1 MHDFYVIPTEWNEN
15 KGEKRVYMNLR
26 KKHIC
31 IAISLVLNPFPAS
44 LAAQNT
50 NVVEV
55 DESSQGYD
63 VHGDNWKSIE
73 IGTTQEV
80 KASPDKNINF
90 DHNSPVAEGRNSIAI
105 GTSAEAGK
113 EMTDKMAGEAIAI
126 GAKAKATKEQ
136 SIAIGGDTKA
146 TGWGAIVIGGD
157 DLTPLHGDRFGDK
170 EIPNNYSSSEASGDG
185 SIVVGSRST
194 AAGDLSV
201 SLGSISSANGTAANA
216 LGATAEANGDMAT
229 AIGFNALANASN
241 ALAVGSQSSA
251 GGEESLAIGSQSTT
265 GKKST
270 VALGQGATASA
281 AEGNVAIGA
290 DSVDKAATP
299 VSGATIKLKN
309 GGTIEYRG
317 FAGDKAASVVSVGDA
332 GKERQIVN
340 VGAGAVS
347 EKSTDAINGSQLY
360 AIAKTLKDD
369 LDAINPTWKLKD
381 STGKEKEVGSKNGG
395 TTGNEVTVTGKGDID
410 VTVDGN
416 GLSIDGTKLAENIK
430 KDAIKI
436 KTGDGK
442 TLTKKLGEEVEFN
455 DAGPIKT
462 KINNNKLEIT
472 AETASF
478 TPDGNGGNG
487 KITVSNGDDDKLV
500 TAKNIAD
507 AINQSGWKIKAGS
520 ENGGKVEGDNKEELI
535 NPGDTVTLKAGKNL
549 SVKQSGGE
557 FTFSV
562 IDTPS
567 FSSVQLNGNGKNGN
581 VTLSSEG
588 NKLTLSGG
596 NGAGQNGVVISG
608 VASGLEGKELSTLTN
623 TDKEM
628 KNAASVADLKTAIDG
643 VSTSMQGAGFALKDS
658 KGQEVKQSLGQSI
671 KVSGDSNITTTAI
684 TNGDKGLKISLN
696 NNLSVGSNNTPGS
709 IKVNGADGKE
719 AVSLN
724 GQDGTIKLTS
734 APAANGKSA
743 SATIAVN
750 AGKGGLTD
758 AAGTTKTRLTYAPDG
773 TLPAEELATM
783 NDGLSFEGDD
793 GKVIHKKLNEKLT
806 IKGGAGDNEDVTD
819 SNIRV
824 DANEK
829 GDGLLV
835 RMTRNLRDLASAV
848 FGTGGQ
854 ITTVNDKGI
863 TITTPA
869 AGGGQGNTV
878 SLTGSGLNNGGN
890 QITSVASG
898 LNGTALA
905 DAGGDVLNN
914 AANIGDLKNALRDNS
929 AALVNTGFGLQADDG
944 SKVNTSLGKHITVG
958 GDGQNISTTVQNG
971 SLTVR
976 LADNIRLADDGSVSV
991 GGTRM
996 DKNGLTIKDGPSVTV
1011 NGIDAAGRVISGV
1024 KDGVND
1030 QDAVNVSQLN
1040 REISQATAATTW
1052 ALKTESGDE
1061 AVAVSSQ
1068 TVEVRHGQNTR
1079 VSAISKDDKGNY
1091 SYEIDVTGI
1100 PVEYTDSQGNPL
1112 VNIGGRFYTQTEDA
1126 ATGKLTM
1133 TPAEPARVRI
1143 SSEQPLVLTNVA
1155 AGNVSPVSTDA
1166 VNGSQLA
1173 SAARIAGGDNV
1184 VWKDGKAAL
1193 APDTFSELTTAGGGK
1208 TTVNGGVHKTPDNVA
1223 DAVNMLNRE
1232 GTKYFKAAS
1241 SGQAAKAEGRD
1252 SIAVGQG
1259 AVSRG
1264 QNSIA
1269 MGNGAEVTRQAAAGS
1284 VAVGSHAR
1292 AGRANTGTYA
1302 LNSQAVAGRT
1312 GSDTAVVSF
1321 GQPGQERQLQSVAPG
1336 VLSANSTDAVNGSQL
1351 HATNRQV
1358 AGNTQAINTLGNKFS
1373 QLSYRVEE
1381 LNRDIRGVGA
1391 SAAAMSGIP
1400 QAYLPGKSLMGLGV
1414 GGYGGESAIA
1424 IGVSRISDNGKM
1436 IMKLNA
1442 GQNTRGNFS
1451 VGAGVGWQW

>member
-1 MHDFYVIPTEWNEN
+1 T
-15 KGEKRVYMNLR
+15 
-26 KKHIC
+26 
-31 IAISLVLNPFPAS
+31 
-44 LAAQNT
+44 
-50 NVVEV
+50 
-55 DESSQGYD
+55 
-63 VHGDNWKSIE
+63 
-73 IGTTQEV
+73 
-80 KASPDKNINF
+80 
-90 DHNSPVAEGRNSIAI
+90 
-105 GTSAEAGK
+105 
-113 EMTDKMAGEAIAI
+113 
-126 GAKAKATKEQ
+126 
-136 SIAIGGDTKA
+136 
-146 TGWGAIVIGGD
+146 
-157 DLTPLHGDRFGDK
+157 
-170 EIPNNYSSSEASGDG
+170 
-185 SIVVGSRST
+185 
-194 AAGDLSV
+194 
-201 SLGSISSANGTAANA
+201 
-216 LGATAEANGDMAT
+216 
-229 AIGFNALANASN
+229 
-241 ALAVGSQSSA
+241 
-251 GGEESLAIGSQSTT
+251 
-265 GKKST
+265 
-270 VALGQGATASA
+270 
-281 AEGNVAIGA
+281 
-290 DSVDKAATP
+290 
-299 VSGATIKLKN
+299 
-309 GGTIEYRG
+309 
-317 FAGDKAASVVSVGDA
+317 
-332 GKERQIVN
+332 
-340 VGAGAVS
+340 
-347 EKSTDAINGSQLY
+347 
-360 AIAKTLKDD
+360 
-369 LDAINPTWKLKD
+369 
-381 STGKEKEVGSKNGG
+381 
-395 TTGNEVTVTGKGDID
+395 
-410 VTVDGN
+410 
-416 GLSIDGTKLAENIK
+416 ENIK
-430 KDAIKI
+430 TDAIKI
-436 KTGDGK
+436 KDNNGGLLKKDLSDEIEITGK
-442 TLTKKLGEEVEFN
+442 
-455 DAGPIKT
+455 GPIKT
-462 KINNNKLEIT
+462 QVAGDKLEIS
-472 AETASF
+472 AETASL
-478 TPDGNGGNG
+478 PVNGGNG
-487 KITVSNGDDDKLV
+487 KITVNKGDDDKLV
-500 TAKNIAD
+500 TAKNIAE
-507 AINQSGWKIKAGS
+507 AINQSGWKIKADKDT
-520 ENGGKVEGDNKEELI
+520 GGVIEGNAQGTETLI
-535 NPGDTVTLKAGKNL
+535 KPGDMVTLKAGKNL
-549 SVKQSGGE
+549 SVKQSNGD

-608 VASGLEGKELSTLTN
+608 VASGLNNKDLAGLKA
-623 TDKEM
+623 DDAEM

-658 KGQEVKQSLGQSI
+658 KGQEVKQSLGQAI

-684 TNGDKGLKISLN
+684 TANGDKGLKISLN
-696 NNLSVGSNNTPGS
+696 NDLTVGDKAPGS

-734 APAANGKSA
+734 SPAAGGKSA

-758 AAGTTKTRLTYAPDG
+758 AAGTTKTRLTYTPDG
-773 TLPAEELATM
+773 KSPAEELATM

-793 GKVIHKKLNEKLT
+793 GKIIHKKLNEKLT

-848 FGTGGQ
+848 FGTENGP
-854 ITTVNDKGI
+854 TTRIDNAGI

-869 AGGGQGNTV
+869 AGGGQGKTV

-905 DAGGDVLNN
+905 DASGDVLNN
-914 AANIGDLKNALRDNS
+914 AANIGDLKNALRDSS

-976 LADNIRLADDGSVSV
+976 LADNIRLGDDGSVSV

-1193 APDTFSELTTAGGGK
+1193 APDTFSELTTAGGG
-1208 TTVNGGVHKTPDNVA
+1208 
-1223 DAVNMLNRE
+1223 
-1232 GTKYFKAAS
+1232 
-1241 SGQAAKAEGRD
+1241 
-1252 SIAVGQG
+1252 
-1259 AVSRG
+1259 
-1264 QNSIA
+1264 
-1269 MGNGAEVTRQAAAGS
+1269 
-1284 VAVGSHAR
+1284 
-1292 AGRANTGTYA
+1292 
-1302 LNSQAVAGRT
+1302 
-1312 GSDTAVVSF
+1312 
-1321 GQPGQERQLQSVAPG
+1321 
-1336 VLSANSTDAVNGSQL
+1336 
-1351 HATNRQV
+1351 
-1358 AGNTQAINTLGNKFS
+1358 
-1373 QLSYRVEE
+1373 
-1381 LNRDIRGVGA
+1381 
-1391 SAAAMSGIP
+1391 
-1400 QAYLPGKSLMGLGV
+1400 
-1414 GGYGGESAIA
+1414 
-1424 IGVSRISDNGKM
+1424 
-1436 IMKLNA
+1436 
-1442 GQNTRGNFS
+1442 
-1451 VGAGVGWQW
+1451 

>member
-1 MHDFYVIPTEWNEN
+1 
-15 KGEKRVYMNLR
+15 MNLR

-55 DESSQGYD
+55 DETDKGYQ
-63 VHGDNWKSIE
+63 VYGDNWKSIE
-73 IGTTQEV
+73 IGTTKEV
-80 KASPDKNINF
+80 KKKNSTDLNF
-90 DHNSPVAEGRNSIAI
+90 DHNSPVAKGHNSIAI
-105 GTSAEAGK
+105 GTSAEAG
-113 EMTDKMAGEAIAI
+113 GEIKDEKGFKTGESIAI

-229 AIGFNALANASN
+229 AVGFNALANARN
-241 ALAVGSQSSA
+241 ALAVGSQASA
-251 GGEESLAIGSQSTT
+251 DGEDSLAIGSQSTT

-309 GGTIEYRG
+309 GGTIEYKG

-340 VGAGAVS
+340 VGAGAIS
-347 EKSTDAINGSQLY
+347 DTSTDAINGSQLY

-369 LDAINPTWKLKD
+369 LDAINPTWTLKD
-381 STGKEKEVGSKNGG
+381 DKGGSATINGGKDNKNGNTLTVKG
-395 TTGNEVTVTGKGDID
+395 DGDIAVTVNDKGM
-410 VTVDGN
+410 T
-416 GLSIDGTKLAENIK
+416 IDGTTLKNEIK
-430 KDAIKI
+430 NDAIKI
-436 KTGDGK
+436 KGGDGK
-442 TLTKKLGEEVEFN
+442 TLTKSLGDNVEITGK
-455 DAGPIKT
+455 GPIKT
-462 KINNNKLEIT
+462 QVAGDKLEIS
-472 AETASF
+472 AETASL
-478 TPDGNGGNG
+478 PVNGGNG
-487 KITVSNGDDDKLV
+487 KITVNNGDGDKLV

-507 AINQSGWKIKAGS
+507 AINQSGWKIKADKDTGGVI
-520 ENGGKVEGDNKEELI
+520 EGNGQGTETLI
-535 NPGDTVTLKAGKNL
+535 KPGDMVTLKAGKNL
-549 SVKQSGGE
+549 SVKQSGGD

-567 FSSVQLNGNGKNGN
+567 FSSVQLNGKGNNGS

-643 VSTSMQGAGFALKDS
+643 VSSSMQGAGFALKDS
-658 KGQEVKQSLGQSI
+658 DDKEVKQSLGQAI

-696 NNLSVGSNNTPGS
+696 NDLSVGSNNTPGS

-734 APAANGKSA
+734 SPAAGGKSA

-758 AAGTTKTRLTYAPDG
+758 AAGTTKTRLTYTPDG
-773 TLPAEELATM
+773 KSPAEELATM

-806 IKGGAGDNEDVTD
+806 IKGGAEKNAEVTD
-819 SNIRV
+819 GNIRV
-824 DANEK
+824 DNDN
-829 GDGLLV
+829 GGLLV

-914 AANIGDLKNALRDNS
+914 AANIGDLKNALRDSS

-976 LADNIRLADDGSVSV
+976 LADNIRLGDDGSVSV

-1302 LNSQAVAGRT
+1302 LNGQAVAGRT

>member
-1 MHDFYVIPTEWNEN
+1 SKVCLA
-15 KGEKRVYMNLR
+15 VLL
-26 KKHIC
+26 
-31 IAISLVLNPFPAS
+31 SLSPALIQFS
-44 LAAQNT
+44 SAEQN
-50 NVVEV
+50 VDKIEV
-55 DESSQGYD
+55 DETGTGTDTFGQ
-63 VHGDNWKSIE
+63 NWKSIE
-73 IGTTQEV
+73 IGTTKEV
-80 KASPDKNINF
+80 MAADTNGRIFF
-90 DHNSPVAEGRNSIAI
+90 DHKSPVANGYNSIAI
-105 GTSAEAGK
+105 GTSAEAG
-113 EMTDKMAGEAIAI
+113 TAIVGDKGLKTGESIAI

-136 SIAIGGDTKA
+136 AIALGGDTLA
-146 TGWGAIVIGGD
+146 TGWGAIAIGGD
-157 DLTPLHGDRFGDK
+157 DLTPLQGQKYGEV
-170 EIPNNYSSSEASGDG
+170 EIPNKYEPSKASGDG
-185 SIVVGSRST
+185 SIV
-194 AAGDLSV
+194 
-201 SLGSISSANGTAANA
+201 LGAMSSAEGGLSLTLGALSHSSGNAANA
-216 LGATAEANGDMAT
+216 
-229 AIGFNALANASN
+229 I
-241 ALAVGSQSSA
+241 
-251 GGEESLAIGSQSTT
+251 
-265 GKKST
+265 
-270 VALGQGATASA
+270 GATASA
-281 AEGNVAIGA
+281 SGNYSNAIGLNAQTQAESSIALGSYSSVSDITASNAIAIGTSSTTDKKSGVAIGQGARVTVKENNVAIGSG
-290 DSVDKAATP
+290 SVDKEAKP
-299 VSGATIKLKN
+299 ISSATIHTTGGDEVTYSDFA
-309 GGTIEYRG
+309 GGTPT
-317 FAGDKAASVVSVGDA
+317 SVLSVGA
-332 GKERQIVN
+332 ENNERQIVN
-340 VGAGAVS
+340 VAAGDIS
-347 EKSTDAINGSQLY
+347 KTSTDAINGSQLY

-369 LDAINPTWKLKD
+369 LDAINPTWKLTD
-381 STGKEKEVGSKNGG
+381 SNGGSKEVGSKNGG
-395 TTGNEVTVTGKGDID
+395 TTGNEVTVTGKGDIA
-410 VTVDGN
+410 VTVNDN
-416 GLSIDGTKLAENIK
+416 GMTIDGTTLKNEIK
-430 KDAIKI
+430 NDAIKI
-436 KTGDGK
+436 KDGDGK
-442 TLTKKLGEEVEFN
+442 RLTKSLGDDVEI
-455 DAGPIKT
+455 AGKGPIKT
-462 KINNNKLEIT
+462 QVVGDKLEIT

-478 TPDGNGGNG
+478 TPDVNGGNG
-487 KITVSNGDDDKLV
+487 KITVNNGDGDKLV
-500 TAKNIAD
+500 AAKNIAD
-507 AINQSGWKIKAGS
+507 AINQSGWKIKADS
-520 ENGGKVEGDNKEELI
+520 ENGGKVEGGSKEELI
-535 NPGDTVTLKAGKNL
+535 NPGDMVTLKAGKNL
-549 SVKQSGGE
+549 SVKQSDGE

-562 IDTPS
+562 VDTPS
-567 FSSVQLNGNGKNGN
+567 FSNVQLNGKGNNGS

-643 VSTSMQGAGFALKDS
+643 VSTSMQGAGFALKDA
-658 KGQEVKQSLGQSI
+658 KGQEVKQSLGQAI

-724 GQDGTIKLTS
+724 GQDGTIKLMS

-758 AAGTTKTRLTYAPDG
+758 AAGTTKTRLTYTPDG
-773 TLPAEELATM
+773 KSPAEELATM
-783 NDGLSFEGDD
+783 YDGLSFEGDD

-806 IKGGAGDNEDVTD
+806 IKGGAEKNAEVTD
-819 SNIRV
+819 GNIRV
-824 DANEK
+824 DNDN
-829 GDGLLV
+829 GGLLV

-848 FGTGGQ
+848 FGTENGP
-854 ITTVNDKGI
+854 TTRIDNAGI

-869 AGGGQGNTV
+869 AGGGQGKTV
-878 SLTGSGLNNGGN
+878 SLTESGLNNGGN
-890 QITSVASG
+890 QITNVASG

-914 AANIGDLKNALRDNS
+914 AANIGDLKNALRDSS

-1011 NGIDAAGRVISGV
+1011 DGIDAAGRVISGV

-1284 VAVGSHAR
+1284 VAIGSHAR

-1302 LNSQAVAGRT
+1302 LNGQAVAGRT

-1424 IGVSRISDNGKM
+1424 IGVSRISDNGKV

>member
-1 MHDFYVIPTEWNEN
+1 
-15 KGEKRVYMNLR
+15 
-26 KKHIC
+26 
-31 IAISLVLNPFPAS
+31 
-44 LAAQNT
+44 
-50 NVVEV
+50 
-55 DESSQGYD
+55 
-63 VHGDNWKSIE
+63 
-73 IGTTQEV
+73 
-80 KASPDKNINF
+80 
-90 DHNSPVAEGRNSIAI
+90 
-105 GTSAEAGK
+105 
-113 EMTDKMAGEAIAI
+113 
-126 GAKAKATKEQ
+126 
-136 SIAIGGDTKA
+136 
-146 TGWGAIVIGGD
+146 
-157 DLTPLHGDRFGDK
+157 
-170 EIPNNYSSSEASGDG
+170 
-185 SIVVGSRST
+185 
-194 AAGDLSV
+194 
-201 SLGSISSANGTAANA
+201 
-216 LGATAEANGDMAT
+216 
-229 AIGFNALANASN
+229 
-241 ALAVGSQSSA
+241 
-251 GGEESLAIGSQSTT
+251 
-265 GKKST
+265 
-270 VALGQGATASA
+270 
-281 AEGNVAIGA
+281 
-290 DSVDKAATP
+290 
-299 VSGATIKLKN
+299 
-309 GGTIEYRG
+309 
-317 FAGDKAASVVSVGDA
+317 
-332 GKERQIVN
+332 
-340 VGAGAVS
+340 
-347 EKSTDAINGSQLY
+347 
-360 AIAKTLKDD
+360 
-369 LDAINPTWKLKD
+369 
-381 STGKEKEVGSKNGG
+381 
-395 TTGNEVTVTGKGDID
+395 
-410 VTVDGN
+410 
-416 GLSIDGTKLAENIK
+416 
-430 KDAIKI
+430 
-436 KTGDGK
+436 
-442 TLTKKLGEEVEFN
+442 
-455 DAGPIKT
+455 
-462 KINNNKLEIT
+462 
-472 AETASF
+472 
-478 TPDGNGGNG
+478 
-487 KITVSNGDDDKLV
+487 NGDDDKLV
-500 TAKNIAD
+500 TAKKIAD
-507 AINQSGWKIKAGS
+507 AINQSGWKIKADS

-549 SVKQSGGE
+549 SVKQSNGD

-608 VASGLEGKELSTLTN
+608 VASGLNNKDLAGLKA
-623 TDKEM
+623 DDAEM

-658 KGQEVKQSLGQSI
+658 KGQEVKQSLGQAI

-684 TNGDKGLKISLN
+684 TANGDKGLKISLN
-696 NNLSVGSNNTPGS
+696 NDLTVGDKAPGS

-734 APAANGKSA
+734 SPAAGGKSA

-758 AAGTTKTRLTYAPDG
+758 AAGTTKTRLTYTPDG
-773 TLPAEELATM
+773 KSPAEELATM

-806 IKGGAGDNEDVTD
+806 IKGGAEKNAEVTD
-819 SNIRV
+819 GNIRV
-824 DANEK
+824 DNDN
-829 GDGLLV
+829 GGLLV

-869 AGGGQGNTV
+869 AGGGQGKTV
-878 SLTGSGLNNGGN
+878 SLTGAGLNNGGN
-890 QITSVASG
+890 QITNVASG

-905 DAGGDVLNN
+905 DAGADVLNN
-914 AANIGDLKNALRDNS
+914 AANIGDLKNALSDNS

-971 SLTVR
+971 NLTVR

-1061 AVAVSSQ
+1061 SVAVSSQ

-1284 VAVGSHAR
+1284 VAIGSHAR

-1302 LNSQAVAGRT
+1302 LNGQAVAGRT

-1424 IGVSRISDNGKM
+1424 IGVSRISDNGKV

>member
-1 MHDFYVIPTEWNEN
+1 
-15 KGEKRVYMNLR
+15 MNLR

-229 AIGFNALANASN
+229 AVGFNALANASN
-241 ALAVGSQSSA
+241 ALAVGSQASA
-251 GGEESLAIGSQSTT
+251 DGEDSLAIGSQSTT

-309 GGTIEYRG
+309 GGTIEYKG

-340 VGAGAVS
+340 VGAGAIS
-347 EKSTDAINGSQLY
+347 DTSTDAINGSQLY

-369 LDAINPTWKLKD
+369 LDAINPTWTLKD
-381 STGKEKEVGSKNGG
+381 DKGGSATINGGKDNKNGNTLTVKG
-395 TTGNEVTVTGKGDID
+395 DGDIAVTVNDKGM
-410 VTVDGN
+410 T
-416 GLSIDGTKLAENIK
+416 IDGTTLKNEIK
-430 KDAIKI
+430 NDAIKI
-436 KTGDGK
+436 KGGDGK
-442 TLTKKLGEEVEFN
+442 TLTKSLGDNVEITGK
-455 DAGPIKT
+455 GPIKT
-462 KINNNKLEIT
+462 QVAGDKLEIS
-472 AETASF
+472 AETASL
-478 TPDGNGGNG
+478 PVNGGNG
-487 KITVSNGDDDKLV
+487 KITVNNGDGDKLV
-500 TAKNIAD
+500 TAKNIAE
-507 AINQSGWKIKAGS
+507 AINQSGWKIKADKDTGGVI
-520 ENGGKVEGDNKEELI
+520 EGNGQGTETLI
-535 NPGDTVTLKAGKNL
+535 KPGDMVTLKAGKNL

-835 RMTRNLRDLASAV
+835 RMTRNLRDL
-848 FGTGGQ
+848 
-854 ITTVNDKGI
+854 
-863 TITTPA
+863 
-869 AGGGQGNTV
+869 
-878 SLTGSGLNNGGN
+878 
-890 QITSVASG
+890 
-898 LNGTALA
+898 
-905 DAGGDVLNN
+905 
-914 AANIGDLKNALRDNS
+914 
-929 AALVNTGFGLQADDG
+929 
-944 SKVNTSLGKHITVG
+944 
-958 GDGQNISTTVQNG
+958 
-971 SLTVR
+971 
-976 LADNIRLADDGSVSV
+976 
-991 GGTRM
+991 
-996 DKNGLTIKDGPSVTV
+996 
-1011 NGIDAAGRVISGV
+1011 
-1024 KDGVND
+1024 
-1030 QDAVNVSQLN
+1030 
-1040 REISQATAATTW
+1040 
-1052 ALKTESGDE
+1052 
-1061 AVAVSSQ
+1061 
-1068 TVEVRHGQNTR
+1068 
-1079 VSAISKDDKGNY
+1079 
-1091 SYEIDVTGI
+1091 
-1100 PVEYTDSQGNPL
+1100 
-1112 VNIGGRFYTQTEDA
+1112 
-1126 ATGKLTM
+1126 
-1133 TPAEPARVRI
+1133 
-1143 SSEQPLVLTNVA
+1143 
-1155 AGNVSPVSTDA
+1155 
-1166 VNGSQLA
+1166 
-1173 SAARIAGGDNV
+1173 
-1184 VWKDGKAAL
+1184 
-1193 APDTFSELTTAGGGK
+1193 
-1208 TTVNGGVHKTPDNVA
+1208 
-1223 DAVNMLNRE
+1223 
-1232 GTKYFKAAS
+1232 
-1241 SGQAAKAEGRD
+1241 
-1252 SIAVGQG
+1252 
-1259 AVSRG
+1259 
-1264 QNSIA
+1264 
-1269 MGNGAEVTRQAAAGS
+1269 
-1284 VAVGSHAR
+1284 
-1292 AGRANTGTYA
+1292 
-1302 LNSQAVAGRT
+1302 
-1312 GSDTAVVSF
+1312 
-1321 GQPGQERQLQSVAPG
+1321 
-1336 VLSANSTDAVNGSQL
+1336 
-1351 HATNRQV
+1351 
-1358 AGNTQAINTLGNKFS
+1358 
-1373 QLSYRVEE
+1373 
-1381 LNRDIRGVGA
+1381 
-1391 SAAAMSGIP
+1391 
-1400 QAYLPGKSLMGLGV
+1400 
-1414 GGYGGESAIA
+1414 
-1424 IGVSRISDNGKM
+1424 
-1436 IMKLNA
+1436 
-1442 GQNTRGNFS
+1442 
-1451 VGAGVGWQW
+1451 

>member
-1 MHDFYVIPTEWNEN
+1 MSFKRSKICMAVLLSLPTSFFSSVSAQQSTNTQVIEVNEL
-15 KGEKRVYMNLR
+15 E
-26 KKHIC
+26 
-31 IAISLVLNPFPAS
+31 
-44 LAAQNT
+44 
-50 NVVEV
+50 
-55 DESSQGYD
+55 
-63 VHGDNWKSIE
+63 GDDWKSIE
-73 IGTTQEV
+73 IGTT
-80 KASPDKNINF
+80 KKKDKDEGAGIYF
-90 DHNSPVAEGRNSIAI
+90 DHKSPEAHGRSSIAI

-113 EMTDKMAGEAIAI
+113 DMDDFKTGEAIAI
-126 GAKAKATKEQ
+126 GPKAQATKEQ

-146 TGWGAIVIGGD
+146 TGWGAIAIGGD
-157 DLTPLHGDRFGDK
+157 DLTPLQGQKFGKK
-170 EIPNNYSSSEASGDG
+170 EIPSQYVPTEAKGQG
-185 SIVVGSRST
+185 SVAIGSQGI
-194 AAGDLSV
+194 AEQPLSV
-201 SLGSISSANGTAANA
+201 AIGSISKASGMGANA
-216 LGATAEANGDMAT
+216 LGATAEATGNMSN
-229 AIGFNALANASN
+229 AIGFN
-241 ALAVGSQSSA
+241 
-251 GGEESLAIGSQSTT
+251 SLATAESSIAIGPYS
-265 GKKST
+265 KST
-270 VALGQGATASA
+270 AVNSVVIGLDATADKVS
-281 AEGNVAIGA
+281 GIAIGQNA
-290 DSVDKAATP
+290 RVSVGDNNVSIGGNSVDKRAENILN
-299 VSGATIKLKN
+299 ATINTNKGIPVTYGN
-309 GGTIEYRG
+309 
-317 FAGDKAASVVSVGDA
+317 FAGSQPIGVVSVGNDT
-332 GKERQIVN
+332 GVRQIVN
-340 VGAGAVS
+340 VGAGAIS
-347 EKSTDAINGSQLY
+347 DTSTDAINGSQLY

-395 TTGNEVTVTGKGDID
+395 ATGNEVTVTGKGGIA
-410 VTVDGN
+410 VTVDDKGMT
-416 GLSIDGTKLAENIK
+416 IDGTTLQDNIK

-436 KTGDGK
+436 KGGDGK
-442 TLTKKLGEEVEFN
+442 TLTKGLGDDIEI
-455 DAGPIKT
+455 AGKGPIKT
-462 KINNNKLEIT
+462 QVVGDKLEIT
-472 AETASF
+472 ADTASF
-478 TPDGNGGNG
+478 TPNGNGGNG
-487 KITVSNGDDDKLV
+487 VITVNNGDGDKLV

-507 AINQSGWKIKAGS
+507 AINQSGWKIKADKDTGGVI
-520 ENGGKVEGDNKEELI
+520 EGNGQGAETLI
-535 NPGDTVTLKAGKNL
+535 KPGDMVTLKAGKNI
-549 SVKQSGGE
+549 SVKQSNGD

-562 IDTPS
+562 VDTPS
-567 FSSVQLNGNGKNGN
+567 FSSVQLNGKGNNGS

-596 NGAGQNGVVISG
+596 NGAGKNGVVISG

-628 KNAASVADLKTAIDG
+628 TNAASVADLKTAIDG
-643 VSTSMQGAGFALKDS
+643 VSTSMQGAGFALKDA
-658 KGQEVKQSLGQSI
+658 KGQEVKQSLGQAI
-671 KVSGDSNITTTAI
+671 TVSGDSNITTTAI

-724 GQDGTIKLTS
+724 GKDGTIKLTS
-734 APAANGKSA
+734 TPAANGKSV

-758 AAGTTKTRLTYAPDG
+758 AAGTTKTRLTYAPNG

-783 NDGLSFEGDD
+783 NDGLSFVGDD

-806 IKGGAGDNEDVTD
+806 IKGGAEKNAEVTD
-819 SNIRV
+819 GNIRV
-824 DANEK
+824 DNDN
-829 GDGLLV
+829 GGLLV

-914 AANIGDLKNALRDNS
+914 AANIGDLKNALRDSS

-1208 TTVNGGVHKTPDNVA
+1208 TTVNDGVHKTPDNVA

-1284 VAVGSHAR
+1284 VAIGSHAR

-1302 LNSQAVAGRT
+1302 LNGQAVAGRT

-1424 IGVSRISDNGKM
+1424 IGVSRISDNGKV

>member
-1 MHDFYVIPTEWNEN
+1 
-15 KGEKRVYMNLR
+15 MNLR

-55 DESSQGYD
+55 DETAKGHQVY
-63 VHGDNWKSIE
+63 GDNWKSIE
-73 IGTTQEV
+73 IGTTKEV
-80 KASPDKNINF
+80 KKKDSTDLNF
-90 DHNSPVAEGRNSIAI
+90 DHNSPVAKGHNSIAI
-105 GTSAEAGK
+105 GTSAEAG
-113 EMTDKMAGEAIAI
+113 GEIKDEKGFKTGESIAI

-170 EIPNNYSSSEASGDG
+170 KIPNDYSSSEASGDG

-229 AIGFNALANASN
+229 AVGFNALANASN
-241 ALAVGSQSSA
+241 ALAVGSQASA
-251 GGEESLAIGSQSTT
+251 GGEDSLAIGSQSTT

-381 STGKEKEVGSKNGG
+381 SNGGSKEVGSKNGG

-500 TAKNIAD
+500 TAKKIAD

-549 SVKQSGGE
+549 SVKQSNGD

-562 IDTPS
+562 VDTPS
-567 FSSVQLNGNGKNGN
+567 FSSVQLNGKGNNGS
-581 VTLSSEG
+581 VMLSSED

-608 VASGLEGKELSTLTN
+608 VASGLNNKDLAGLKA
-623 TDKEM
+623 DDAEM

-643 VSTSMQGAGFALKDS
+643 VSSSMQGAGFALKDS
-658 KGQEVKQSLGQSI
+658 DDKEVKQSLGQAI

-696 NNLSVGSNNTPGS
+696 NDLTVGDKAPGS

-734 APAANGKSA
+734 SPAAGGKSA

-793 GKVIHKKLNEKLT
+793 GKIIHKKLNEKLT
-806 IKGGAGDNEDVTD
+806 IKGGAEKNAEVTD
-819 SNIRV
+819 GNIRV
-824 DANEK
+824 DNDN
-829 GDGLLV
+829 GGLLV

-905 DAGGDVLNN
+905 DAGGDVLN
-914 AANIGDLKNALRDNS
+914 
-929 AALVNTGFGLQADDG
+929 
-944 SKVNTSLGKHITVG
+944 
-958 GDGQNISTTVQNG
+958 
-971 SLTVR
+971 
-976 LADNIRLADDGSVSV
+976 
-991 GGTRM
+991 
-996 DKNGLTIKDGPSVTV
+996 
-1011 NGIDAAGRVISGV
+1011 
-1024 KDGVND
+1024 
-1030 QDAVNVSQLN
+1030 
-1040 REISQATAATTW
+1040 
-1052 ALKTESGDE
+1052 
-1061 AVAVSSQ
+1061 
-1068 TVEVRHGQNTR
+1068 
-1079 VSAISKDDKGNY
+1079 
-1091 SYEIDVTGI
+1091 
-1100 PVEYTDSQGNPL
+1100 
-1112 VNIGGRFYTQTEDA
+1112 
-1126 ATGKLTM
+1126 
-1133 TPAEPARVRI
+1133 
-1143 SSEQPLVLTNVA
+1143 
-1155 AGNVSPVSTDA
+1155 
-1166 VNGSQLA
+1166 
-1173 SAARIAGGDNV
+1173 
-1184 VWKDGKAAL
+1184 
-1193 APDTFSELTTAGGGK
+1193 
-1208 TTVNGGVHKTPDNVA
+1208 
-1223 DAVNMLNRE
+1223 
-1232 GTKYFKAAS
+1232 
-1241 SGQAAKAEGRD
+1241 
-1252 SIAVGQG
+1252 
-1259 AVSRG
+1259 
-1264 QNSIA
+1264 
-1269 MGNGAEVTRQAAAGS
+1269 
-1284 VAVGSHAR
+1284 
-1292 AGRANTGTYA
+1292 
-1302 LNSQAVAGRT
+1302 
-1312 GSDTAVVSF
+1312 
-1321 GQPGQERQLQSVAPG
+1321 
-1336 VLSANSTDAVNGSQL
+1336 
-1351 HATNRQV
+1351 
-1358 AGNTQAINTLGNKFS
+1358 
-1373 QLSYRVEE
+1373 
-1381 LNRDIRGVGA
+1381 
-1391 SAAAMSGIP
+1391 
-1400 QAYLPGKSLMGLGV
+1400 
-1414 GGYGGESAIA
+1414 
-1424 IGVSRISDNGKM
+1424 
-1436 IMKLNA
+1436 
-1442 GQNTRGNFS
+1442 
-1451 VGAGVGWQW
+1451 

>member
-1 MHDFYVIPTEWNEN
+1 MTF
-15 KGEKRVYMNLR
+15 KRTKVCLAVLFA
-26 KKHIC
+26 
-31 IAISLVLNPFPAS
+31 IAPAFPSVSAPN
-44 LAAQNT
+44 AT
-50 NVVEV
+50 TIVV
-55 DESSQGYD
+55 DETETPDGF
-63 VHGDNWKSIE
+63 GDSWKSIE
-73 IGTTQEV
+73 IGTTKEAKQGV
-80 KASPDKNINF
+80 ASVHF
-90 DHNSPVAEGRNSIAI
+90 DHNSPVAKGHNSIAI
-105 GTSAEAGK
+105 GTSAEAGSAIADDVGFK
-113 EMTDKMAGEAIAI
+113 TGESIAI
-126 GAKAKATKEQ
+126 GAKAQATKEQ
-136 SIAIGGDTKA
+136 SIALGGDTKA
-146 TGWGAIVIGGD
+146 TAWGAIAIGGD
-157 DLTPLHGDRFGDK
+157 DLTPLQGQRFGSK
-170 EIPNNYSSSEASGDG
+170 EIPSQYVSTEAKGQG
-185 SIVVGSRST
+185 SIAIGSQGVAEQT
-194 AAGDLSV
+194 LAVAV
-201 SLGSISSANGTAANA
+201 GSISKASGMGANA
-216 LGATAEANGDMAT
+216 FGATAEATGNMSN
-229 AIGFNALANASN
+229 AIGFNALATAESSV
-241 ALAVGSQSSA
+241 AVGPYSKSTA
-251 GGEESLAIGSQSTT
+251 VNAIAIGLDAIVDKAS
-265 GKKST
+265 GI
-270 VALGQGATASA
+270 AIGQNAKVSVSNN
-281 AEGNVAIGA
+281 NVAIGGN
-290 DSVDKAATP
+290 SVDKKAENILN
-299 VSGATIKLKN
+299 ATINTNKGVPVTYGN
-309 GGTIEYRG
+309 
-317 FAGDKAASVVSVGDA
+317 FAGSQPIGVVSVGNDT
-332 GKERQIVN
+332 GKRQIVN
-340 VGAGAVS
+340 VGAGAIS
-347 EKSTDAINGSQLY
+347 DTSTDAINGSQLY

-381 STGKEKEVGSKNGG
+381 STGNEKEVGSKNSGA
-395 TTGNEVTVTGKGDID
+395 TGNEVTVTGKGDIA
-410 VTVDGN
+410 VTVSDTGMT
-416 GLSIDGTKLAENIK
+416 IDGTTLQNNIK
-430 KDAIKI
+430 KDAINI
-436 KTGDGK
+436 KGGDGN
-442 TLTKKLGEEVEFN
+442 TLTKSLGDNVEITGK
-455 DAGPIKT
+455 GPIKT
-462 KINNNKLEIT
+462 RVAGDKLEIS
-472 AETASF
+472 AETA
-478 TPDGNGGNG
+478 TLPVNGGNG
-487 KITVSNGDDDKLV
+487 KITVNKGDDDKLV
-500 TAKNIAD
+500 TAKNIAE

-520 ENGGKVEGDNKEELI
+520 ENGGKFEGNNKEELI

-562 IDTPS
+562 IDAPS
-567 FSSVQLNGNGKNGN
+567 FSSVQLNGNGTNGN

-588 NKLTLSGG
+588 NKLTLSGS
-596 NGAGQNGVVISG
+596 NDAGQNGVVISG
-608 VASGLEGKELSTLTN
+608 VASGLNNKDLAGLKA
-623 TDKEM
+623 DDAEM

-643 VSTSMQGAGFALKDS
+643 VSTSMQGASFALKDS
-658 KGQEVKQSLGQSI
+658 GDKEVKQSLGQAI

-696 NNLSVGSNNTPGS
+696 NDLTVGDKAPGS
-709 IKVNGADGKE
+709 IKVNGTDGKE

-724 GQDGTIKLTS
+724 GKDGSIKLTS
-734 APAANGKSA
+734 TPAANGKSA
-743 SATIAVN
+743 SATITVN

-758 AAGTTKTRLTYAPDG
+758 TVGTTKTRLTYTPDG
-773 TLPAEELATM
+773 KSPAEELATM

-806 IKGGAGDNEDVTD
+806 IKGGAEKNAEVTD
-819 SNIRV
+819 GNIRV
-824 DANEK
+824 DNDN
-829 GDGLLV
+829 GGLLV

-869 AGGGQGNTV
+869 AGGGQGKTV

-914 AANIGDLKNALRDNS
+914 AANIGDLKNALRDSS

-1011 NGIDAAGRVISGV
+1011 DGIDAAGRVISGV

-1284 VAVGSHAR
+1284 VAIGSHAR

-1302 LNSQAVAGRT
+1302 LNGQAVAGRT

-1424 IGVSRISDNGKM
+1424 IGVSRISDNGKV

>member
-1 MHDFYVIPTEWNEN
+1 
-15 KGEKRVYMNLR
+15 MNLR

-31 IAISLVLNPFPAS
+31 IAISLVLNPAS
-44 LAAQNT
+44 ISQASAQADT
-50 NVVEV
+50 NKLTVEV
-55 DESSQGYD
+55 DETSLGHD
-63 VHGDNWKSIE
+63 VYGDDWKSIE
-73 IGTTQEV
+73 IGTTKFTAKDES
-80 KASPDKNINF
+80 KGINF
-90 DHNSPVAEGRNSIAI
+90 DHKSPVAEGRNSIAI

-136 SIAIGGDTKA
+136 SIAIGGDTIA
-146 TGWGAIVIGGD
+146 SGWGAIVIGGD

-185 SIVVGSRST
+185 SIVVGSSST

-201 SLGSISSANGTAANA
+201 SLGSISSASGTAANA

-229 AIGFNALANASN
+229 AVGFNALANARN

-251 GGEESLAIGSQSTT
+251 GGEDSLAIGSQSTT

-270 VALGQGATASA
+270 LALGQGATASA
-281 AEGNVAIGA
+281 AEGNVSIGA

-309 GGTIEYRG
+309 GGTIEYKG

-340 VGAGAVS
+340 VGAGAIS
-347 EKSTDAINGSQLY
+347 DTSTDAINGSQLY

-381 STGKEKEVGSKNGG
+381 SNGGSKEVGSKNGG

-410 VTVDGN
+410 VTVDRN

-487 KITVSNGDDDKLV
+487 KITVNNGDDDKLV
-500 TAKNIAD
+500 TAKNIAE
-507 AINQSGWKIKAGS
+507 AINQSGWKIKADKDT
-520 ENGGKVEGDNKEELI
+520 GGVIEGNAQGTETLI
-535 NPGDTVTLKAGKNL
+535 KPGDMVTLKAGKNL
-549 SVKQSGGE
+549 SVKQSNGD

-608 VASGLEGKELSTLTN
+608 VASGLNNKDLAGLKA
-623 TDKEM
+623 DDAEM

-643 VSTSMQGAGFALKDS
+643 VSSSMQGAGFALKDS
-658 KGQEVKQSLGQSI
+658 DDKEVKQSLGQAI

-684 TNGDKGLKISLN
+684 TANGDKGLKISLN
-696 NNLSVGSNNTPGS
+696 NDLTVGDKAPGS

-734 APAANGKSA
+734 SPAAGGKSA

-758 AAGTTKTRLTYAPDG
+758 AAGTTKTRLTYTPDG
-773 TLPAEELATM
+773 KSPAEELATM

-793 GKVIHKKLNEKLT
+793 GKIIHKKLNEKLT

-848 FGTGGQ
+848 FGTENGP
-854 ITTVNDKGI
+854 TTRIDNAGI

-914 AANIGDLKNALRDNS
+914 AANIGDLKNALRDSS

-1302 LNSQAVAGRT
+1302 LNGQAVAGRT

>member
-1 MHDFYVIPTEWNEN
+1 
-15 KGEKRVYMNLR
+15 
-26 KKHIC
+26 
-31 IAISLVLNPFPAS
+31 
-44 LAAQNT
+44 
-50 NVVEV
+50 
-55 DESSQGYD
+55 
-63 VHGDNWKSIE
+63 
-73 IGTTQEV
+73 
-80 KASPDKNINF
+80 
-90 DHNSPVAEGRNSIAI
+90 
-105 GTSAEAGK
+105 
-113 EMTDKMAGEAIAI
+113 
-126 GAKAKATKEQ
+126 
-136 SIAIGGDTKA
+136 
-146 TGWGAIVIGGD
+146 
-157 DLTPLHGDRFGDK
+157 
-170 EIPNNYSSSEASGDG
+170 
-185 SIVVGSRST
+185 
-194 AAGDLSV
+194 
-201 SLGSISSANGTAANA
+201 
-216 LGATAEANGDMAT
+216 
-229 AIGFNALANASN
+229 
-241 ALAVGSQSSA
+241 
-251 GGEESLAIGSQSTT
+251 
-265 GKKST
+265 
-270 VALGQGATASA
+270 
-281 AEGNVAIGA
+281 
-290 DSVDKAATP
+290 
-299 VSGATIKLKN
+299 
-309 GGTIEYRG
+309 
-317 FAGDKAASVVSVGDA
+317 
-332 GKERQIVN
+332 
-340 VGAGAVS
+340 
-347 EKSTDAINGSQLY
+347 
-360 AIAKTLKDD
+360 
-369 LDAINPTWKLKD
+369 
-381 STGKEKEVGSKNGG
+381 
-395 TTGNEVTVTGKGDID
+395 
-410 VTVDGN
+410 
-416 GLSIDGTKLAENIK
+416 
-430 KDAIKI
+430 
-436 KTGDGK
+436 
-442 TLTKKLGEEVEFN
+442 
-455 DAGPIKT
+455 
-462 KINNNKLEIT
+462 
-472 AETASF
+472 
-478 TPDGNGGNG
+478 
-487 KITVSNGDDDKLV
+487 
-500 TAKNIAD
+500 
-507 AINQSGWKIKAGS
+507 
-520 ENGGKVEGDNKEELI
+520 
-535 NPGDTVTLKAGKNL
+535 
-549 SVKQSGGE
+549 
-557 FTFSV
+557 
-562 IDTPS
+562 
-567 FSSVQLNGNGKNGN
+567 N

-608 VASGLEGKELSTLTN
+608 VASGLNNKDLAGLKA
-623 TDKEM
+623 DDAEM

-658 KGQEVKQSLGQSI
+658 KGQEVKQSLGQAI

-684 TNGDKGLKISLN
+684 TANGDKGLKISLN
-696 NNLSVGSNNTPGS
+696 NDLTVGDKAPGS

-734 APAANGKSA
+734 SPAAGGKSA

-758 AAGTTKTRLTYAPDG
+758 AAGTTKTRLTYTPDG
-773 TLPAEELATM
+773 KSPAEELATM

-806 IKGGAGDNEDVTD
+806 IKGGAEKNAEVTD
-819 SNIRV
+819 GNIRV
-824 DANEK
+824 DNDN
-829 GDGLLV
+829 GGLLV

-848 FGTGGQ
+848 FGTENGP
-854 ITTVNDKGI
+854 TTRIDNAGI

-905 DAGGDVLNN
+905 DASGDVLNN
-914 AANIGDLKNALRDNS
+914 AANIGDLKNALRDSS

-976 LADNIRLADDGSVSV
+976 LADNIRLGDDGSVSV

-1241 SGQAAKAEGRD
+1241 
-1252 SIAVGQG
+1252 
-1259 AVSRG
+1259 
-1264 QNSIA
+1264 
-1269 MGNGAEVTRQAAAGS
+1269 
-1284 VAVGSHAR
+1284 
-1292 AGRANTGTYA
+1292 
-1302 LNSQAVAGRT
+1302 
-1312 GSDTAVVSF
+1312 
-1321 GQPGQERQLQSVAPG
+1321 
-1336 VLSANSTDAVNGSQL
+1336 
-1351 HATNRQV
+1351 
-1358 AGNTQAINTLGNKFS
+1358 
-1373 QLSYRVEE
+1373 
-1381 LNRDIRGVGA
+1381 
-1391 SAAAMSGIP
+1391 
-1400 QAYLPGKSLMGLGV
+1400 
-1414 GGYGGESAIA
+1414 
-1424 IGVSRISDNGKM
+1424 
-1436 IMKLNA
+1436 
-1442 GQNTRGNFS
+1442 
-1451 VGAGVGWQW
+1451 

>member
-1 MHDFYVIPTEWNEN
+1 T
-15 KGEKRVYMNLR
+15 
-26 KKHIC
+26 
-31 IAISLVLNPFPAS
+31 
-44 LAAQNT
+44 
-50 NVVEV
+50 
-55 DESSQGYD
+55 
-63 VHGDNWKSIE
+63 
-73 IGTTQEV
+73 
-80 KASPDKNINF
+80 
-90 DHNSPVAEGRNSIAI
+90 
-105 GTSAEAGK
+105 
-113 EMTDKMAGEAIAI
+113 
-126 GAKAKATKEQ
+126 
-136 SIAIGGDTKA
+136 
-146 TGWGAIVIGGD
+146 
-157 DLTPLHGDRFGDK
+157 
-170 EIPNNYSSSEASGDG
+170 
-185 SIVVGSRST
+185 
-194 AAGDLSV
+194 
-201 SLGSISSANGTAANA
+201 
-216 LGATAEANGDMAT
+216 
-229 AIGFNALANASN
+229 
-241 ALAVGSQSSA
+241 
-251 GGEESLAIGSQSTT
+251 
-265 GKKST
+265 
-270 VALGQGATASA
+270 
-281 AEGNVAIGA
+281 
-290 DSVDKAATP
+290 
-299 VSGATIKLKN
+299 
-309 GGTIEYRG
+309 
-317 FAGDKAASVVSVGDA
+317 
-332 GKERQIVN
+332 
-340 VGAGAVS
+340 
-347 EKSTDAINGSQLY
+347 
-360 AIAKTLKDD
+360 
-369 LDAINPTWKLKD
+369 
-381 STGKEKEVGSKNGG
+381 
-395 TTGNEVTVTGKGDID
+395 
-410 VTVDGN
+410 
-416 GLSIDGTKLAENIK
+416 IDGTTLQDNIK

-436 KTGDGK
+436 KGGDGK
-442 TLTKKLGEEVEFN
+442 TLTKNLGDDVEITGK
-455 DAGPIKT
+455 GPIKT
-462 KINNNKLEIT
+462 QVAGDKLEIS
-472 AETASF
+472 AETGSF
-478 TPDGNGGNG
+478 TSDGNGGNG
-487 KITVSNGDDDKLV
+487 KITVNNGDDNKLV
-500 TAKNIAD
+500 TAKNIAE
-507 AINQSGWKIKAGS
+507 AINQSGWKIKADKDTGGVI
-520 ENGGKVEGDNKEELI
+520 EGNGQGTETLI
-535 NPGDTVTLKAGKNL
+535 KPGDMVTLKAGKNL
-549 SVKQSGGE
+549 SVKQNGGE
-557 FTFSV
+557 FTFSTV
-562 IDTPS
+562 DTPS
-567 FSSVQLNGNGKNGN
+567 FSSVQLNGKGQNGS

-588 NKLTLSGG
+588 NKLTLSDG

-608 VASGLEGKELSTLTN
+608 VASGLNNKNLAGLKAG
-623 TDKEM
+623 DAEM

-658 KGQEVKQSLGQSI
+658 GDKEVKQSLGQAI
-671 KVSGDSNITTTAI
+671 KVSGDNNITTTAI

-696 NNLSVGSNNTPGS
+696 NDLSVGSNKAPGS
-709 IKVNGADGKE
+709 IKVYGTDGKE

-734 APAANGKSA
+734 TPAANGKSA

-758 AAGTTKTRLTYAPDG
+758 ATGTTKTRLTYTPDG
-773 TLPAEELATM
+773 KSPAEELATM

-806 IKGGAGDNEDVTD
+806 IKGGAEKNAEVTD
-819 SNIRV
+819 GNIRV
-824 DANEK
+824 DNDN
-829 GDGLLV
+829 GGLLV

-848 FGTGGQ
+848 FGTENGP
-854 ITTVNDKGI
+854 TTRIDNAGI

-869 AGGGQGNTV
+869 AGGGQGKTV
-878 SLTGSGLNNGGN
+878 SLTESGLNNGGN
-890 QITSVASG
+890 QITNVASG

-914 AANIGDLKNALRDNS
+914 AANIGDLKNALRDSS

-1011 NGIDAAGRVISGV
+1011 DGIDAAGRVISGV

-1091 SYEIDVTGI
+1091 SYESDVTGI

-1284 VAVGSHAR
+1284 VAIGSHAR

-1302 LNSQAVAGRT
+1302 LNGQAVAGRT

-1424 IGVSRISDNGKM
+1424 IGVSRISDNGKV

>member
-1 MHDFYVIPTEWNEN
+1 
-15 KGEKRVYMNLR
+15 MNLR

-31 IAISLVLNPFPAS
+31 IAISLVLNPAS
-44 LAAQNT
+44 ISQASAQADT
-50 NVVEV
+50 NKLTVEV
-55 DESSQGYD
+55 DETSLGHD
-63 VHGDNWKSIE
+63 VYGDDWKSIE
-73 IGTTQEV
+73 IGTTKFTAKDES
-80 KASPDKNINF
+80 KGINF
-90 DHNSPVAEGRNSIAI
+90 DHKSPVAEGRNSIAI
-105 GTSAEAGK
+105 GTSAEAGGDISTK
-113 EMTDKMAGEAIAI
+113 EGLYTGESIAI
-126 GAKAKATKEQ
+126 GAKTKATKEQ

-157 DLTPLHGDRFGDK
+157 DLTPLHGKTYGREK
-170 EIPNNYSSSEASGDG
+170 IENNYLASEAKGDG
-185 SIVVGSRST
+185 SIALGSRT
-194 AAGDLSV
+194 FAKGELSV
-201 SLGSISSANGTAANA
+201 SLGSVSSAEGMASNA
-216 LGATAEANGDMAT
+216 IGATAEAKGDMAT
-229 AIGFNALANASN
+229 AVGFNALANAGN

-251 GGEESLAIGSQSTT
+251 NKNDALAVGSEANAAQNE
-265 GKKST
+265 T
-270 VALGQGATASA
+270 VALGHGATVTVAK
-281 AEGNVAIGA
+281 GNVSIGA
-290 DSVDKAATP
+290 DSRDKQAQKVTEAKVRTKR
-299 VSGATIKLKN
+299 GAEVT
-309 GGTIEYRG
+309 YSG
-317 FAGDKAASVVSVGDA
+317 FAGNNAASVVSVGDA

-340 VGAGAVS
+340 VGAGAIS
-347 EKSTDAINGSQLY
+347 DTSTDAINGSQLY

-395 TTGNEVTVTGKGDID
+395 TTGNEVTVIGKGDID

-436 KTGDGK
+436 KTGDGQ

-462 KINNNKLEIT
+462 KINNGKLEIT

-500 TAKNIAD
+500 TAKKIAD
-507 AINQSGWKIKAGS
+507 AINQSGWKIKADS

-549 SVKQSGGE
+549 SVKQSGGD

-567 FSSVQLNGNGKNGN
+567 FSSVQLNGKGNNGS

-608 VASGLEGKELSTLTN
+608 VASGLNKRNLADLKAG
-623 TDKEM
+623 DAEM

-643 VSTSMQGAGFALKDS
+643 VSSSMQGAGFALKDS
-658 KGQEVKQSLGQSI
+658 DDKEVKQSLGQAI

-696 NNLSVGSNNTPGS
+696 NDLTVGDKAPGS

-734 APAANGKSA
+734 SPAAGGKSA

-793 GKVIHKKLNEKLT
+793 GKIIHKKLNEKLT
-806 IKGGAGDNEDVTD
+806 IKGGAEKNAEVTD
-819 SNIRV
+819 GNIRV
-824 DANEK
+824 DNDN
-829 GDGLLV
+829 GGLLV

-905 DAGGDVLNN
+905 DASGDVLNN
-914 AANIGDLKNALRDNS
+914 AANIGDLKNALRDSS

-976 LADNIRLADDGSVSV
+976 LADNIRLGDDGSVSV

-1302 LNSQAVAGRT
+1302 LNGQAVAGRT

>member
-1 MHDFYVIPTEWNEN
+1 MEFKYSKVCLA
-15 KGEKRVYMNLR
+15 VLL
-26 KKHIC
+26 
-31 IAISLVLNPFPAS
+31 SLSPALIQFS
-44 LAAQNT
+44 SAEQN
-50 NVVEV
+50 VDKIEV
-55 DESSQGYD
+55 DETGTGTDTFGQ
-63 VHGDNWKSIE
+63 NWKSIE
-73 IGTTQEV
+73 IGTTKEV
-80 KASPDKNINF
+80 MAADTNGRIFF
-90 DHNSPVAEGRNSIAI
+90 DHKSPVANGYNSIAI
-105 GTSAEAGK
+105 GTSAEAG
-113 EMTDKMAGEAIAI
+113 TAIVGDKGLKTGESIAI

-136 SIAIGGDTKA
+136 AIALGGDTLA
-146 TGWGAIVIGGD
+146 TGWGAIAIGGD
-157 DLTPLHGDRFGDK
+157 DLTPLQGQKYGEV
-170 EIPNNYSSSEASGDG
+170 EIPNKYEPSKASGDG
-185 SIVVGSRST
+185 SIV
-194 AAGDLSV
+194 
-201 SLGSISSANGTAANA
+201 LGAMSSAEGGLSLTLGALSHSSGNAANA
-216 LGATAEANGDMAT
+216 
-229 AIGFNALANASN
+229 I
-241 ALAVGSQSSA
+241 
-251 GGEESLAIGSQSTT
+251 
-265 GKKST
+265 
-270 VALGQGATASA
+270 GATASA
-281 AEGNVAIGA
+281 SGNYSNAIGLNAKTQAESSIALGSYSSVSDITASNAIAIGTSSTTDKKSGVAIGQGARVTVKENNVAIGSG
-290 DSVDKAATP
+290 SVDKEAKP
-299 VSGATIKLKN
+299 ISSATIHTTGGDEVTYSDFA
-309 GGTIEYRG
+309 GGTPT
-317 FAGDKAASVVSVGDA
+317 SVLSVGA
-332 GKERQIVN
+332 ENNERQIVN
-340 VGAGAVS
+340 VAAGDIS
-347 EKSTDAINGSQLY
+347 KTSTDAINGSQLY

-369 LDAINPTWKLKD
+369 LDAINPTWKLTD
-381 STGKEKEVGSKNGG
+381 SNGGSKEVGSKNGG
-395 TTGNEVTVTGKGDID
+395 TTGNEVTVTGKGDIA
-410 VTVDGN
+410 VTVNDN
-416 GLSIDGTKLAENIK
+416 GMTIDGTTLKNEIK
-430 KDAIKI
+430 NDAIKI
-436 KTGDGK
+436 KDGDGK
-442 TLTKKLGEEVEFN
+442 RLTKSLGDDVEI
-455 DAGPIKT
+455 AGKGPIKT
-462 KINNNKLEIT
+462 QVVGDKLEIT

-478 TPDGNGGNG
+478 TPDVNGGNG
-487 KITVSNGDDDKLV
+487 KITVNNGDGDKLV
-500 TAKNIAD
+500 AAKNIAD
-507 AINQSGWKIKAGS
+507 AINQSGWKIKADS
-520 ENGGKVEGDNKEELI
+520 ENGGKVEGGSKEELI
-535 NPGDTVTLKAGKNL
+535 NPGDMVTLKAGKNL
-549 SVKQSGGE
+549 SVKQSDGE

-562 IDTPS
+562 VDTPS
-567 FSSVQLNGNGKNGN
+567 FSNVQLNGKGNNGS

-643 VSTSMQGAGFALKDS
+643 VSTSMQGAGFALKDA
-658 KGQEVKQSLGQSI
+658 KGQEVKQSLGQAI

-724 GQDGTIKLTS
+724 GQDGTIKLMS

-758 AAGTTKTRLTYAPDG
+758 AVGTTKTRLTYTPDG
-773 TLPAEELATM
+773 KSPAEELATM
-783 NDGLSFEGDD
+783 YDGLSFEGDD

-806 IKGGAGDNEDVTD
+806 IKGGAEKNAEVTD
-819 SNIRV
+819 GNIRV
-824 DANEK
+824 DNDN
-829 GDGLLV
+829 GGLLV

-848 FGTGGQ
+848 FGTENGP
-854 ITTVNDKGI
+854 TTRIDNAGI

-869 AGGGQGNTV
+869 AGGGQGKTV
-878 SLTGSGLNNGGN
+878 SLTESGLNNGGN
-890 QITSVASG
+890 QITNVASG

-914 AANIGDLKNALRDNS
+914 AANIGDLKNALRDSS

-1011 NGIDAAGRVISGV
+1011 DGIDAAGRVISGV

-1284 VAVGSHAR
+1284 VAIGSHAR

-1302 LNSQAVAGRT
+1302 LNGQAVAGRT

-1424 IGVSRISDNGKM
+1424 IGVSRISDNGKV

>member
-1 MHDFYVIPTEWNEN
+1 
-15 KGEKRVYMNLR
+15 MNLR

-229 AIGFNALANASN
+229 AVGFNALANASN
-241 ALAVGSQSSA
+241 ALAVGSQASA
-251 GGEESLAIGSQSTT
+251 DGEDSLAIGSQSTT

-309 GGTIEYRG
+309 GGTIEYKG

-340 VGAGAVS
+340 VGAGAIS
-347 EKSTDAINGSQLY
+347 DTSTDAINGSQLY

-369 LDAINPTWKLKD
+369 LDAINPTWTLKD
-381 STGKEKEVGSKNGG
+381 DKGGSATINGGKDNKNGNTLTVKG
-395 TTGNEVTVTGKGDID
+395 DGDIAVTVNDKGM
-410 VTVDGN
+410 T
-416 GLSIDGTKLAENIK
+416 IDGTTLKNEIK
-430 KDAIKI
+430 NDAIKI
-436 KTGDGK
+436 KGGDGK
-442 TLTKKLGEEVEFN
+442 TLTKSLGDNVEITGK
-455 DAGPIKT
+455 GPIKT
-462 KINNNKLEIT
+462 QVAGDKLEIS
-472 AETASF
+472 AETASL
-478 TPDGNGGNG
+478 PVNGGNG
-487 KITVSNGDDDKLV
+487 KITVNNGDGDKLV
-500 TAKNIAD
+500 TAKNIAE
-507 AINQSGWKIKAGS
+507 AINQSGWKIKADKDTGGVI
-520 ENGGKVEGDNKEELI
+520 EGNGQGTETLI
-535 NPGDTVTLKAGKNL
+535 KPGDMVTLKAGKNL

-848 FGTGGQ
+848 FGTENGP
-854 ITTVNDKGI
+854 TTRIDNAGI

-914 AANIGDLKNALRDNS
+914 AANIGD
-929 AALVNTGFGLQADDG
+929 
-944 SKVNTSLGKHITVG
+944 
-958 GDGQNISTTVQNG
+958 
-971 SLTVR
+971 
-976 LADNIRLADDGSVSV
+976 
-991 GGTRM
+991 
-996 DKNGLTIKDGPSVTV
+996 
-1011 NGIDAAGRVISGV
+1011 
-1024 KDGVND
+1024 
-1030 QDAVNVSQLN
+1030 
-1040 REISQATAATTW
+1040 
-1052 ALKTESGDE
+1052 
-1061 AVAVSSQ
+1061 
-1068 TVEVRHGQNTR
+1068 
-1079 VSAISKDDKGNY
+1079 
-1091 SYEIDVTGI
+1091 
-1100 PVEYTDSQGNPL
+1100 
-1112 VNIGGRFYTQTEDA
+1112 
-1126 ATGKLTM
+1126 
-1133 TPAEPARVRI
+1133 
-1143 SSEQPLVLTNVA
+1143 
-1155 AGNVSPVSTDA
+1155 
-1166 VNGSQLA
+1166 
-1173 SAARIAGGDNV
+1173 
-1184 VWKDGKAAL
+1184 
-1193 APDTFSELTTAGGGK
+1193 
-1208 TTVNGGVHKTPDNVA
+1208 
-1223 DAVNMLNRE
+1223 
-1232 GTKYFKAAS
+1232 
-1241 SGQAAKAEGRD
+1241 
-1252 SIAVGQG
+1252 
-1259 AVSRG
+1259 
-1264 QNSIA
+1264 
-1269 MGNGAEVTRQAAAGS
+1269 
-1284 VAVGSHAR
+1284 
-1292 AGRANTGTYA
+1292 
-1302 LNSQAVAGRT
+1302 
-1312 GSDTAVVSF
+1312 
-1321 GQPGQERQLQSVAPG
+1321 
-1336 VLSANSTDAVNGSQL
+1336 
-1351 HATNRQV
+1351 
-1358 AGNTQAINTLGNKFS
+1358 
-1373 QLSYRVEE
+1373 
-1381 LNRDIRGVGA
+1381 
-1391 SAAAMSGIP
+1391 
-1400 QAYLPGKSLMGLGV
+1400 
-1414 GGYGGESAIA
+1414 
-1424 IGVSRISDNGKM
+1424 
-1436 IMKLNA
+1436 
-1442 GQNTRGNFS
+1442 
-1451 VGAGVGWQW
+1451 

>member
-1 MHDFYVIPTEWNEN
+1 
-15 KGEKRVYMNLR
+15 MNLR

-55 DESSQGYD
+55 DETDKGYQ
-63 VHGDNWKSIE
+63 VYGDNWKSIE
-73 IGTTQEV
+73 IGTTKEV
-80 KASPDKNINF
+80 KKKDSTDLNF
-90 DHNSPVAEGRNSIAI
+90 DHNSPVAKGHNSIAI
-105 GTSAEAGK
+105 GTSAEAG
-113 EMTDKMAGEAIAI
+113 GEIKDEKGFKTGESIAI

-157 DLTPLHGDRFGDK
+157 DLTPLHGKTYGREKIENG
-170 EIPNNYSSSEASGDG
+170 YLASEAQGDG
-185 SIVVGSRST
+185 SIALGSRT
-194 AAGDLSV
+194 FAKGELSV
-201 SLGSISSANGTAANA
+201 SLGSVSSAEGMASNA
-216 LGATAEANGDMAT
+216 IGATAEAKGDMAT
-229 AIGFNALANASN
+229 AVGFNALANAGN

-251 GGEESLAIGSQSTT
+251 NKNDALAVGSEANAAQNE
-265 GKKST
+265 T
-270 VALGQGATASA
+270 VALGHGATVTVAK
-281 AEGNVAIGA
+281 GNVSIGA
-290 DSVDKAATP
+290 DSRDKQAQKVTEAKVRTKR
-299 VSGATIKLKN
+299 GAEVT
-309 GGTIEYRG
+309 YSG
-317 FAGDKAASVVSVGDA
+317 FAGNNAASVVSVGDA

-369 LDAINPTWKLKD
+369 LDAINPTWTLKD
-381 STGKEKEVGSKNGG
+381 DKGGSATINGGKDNKNGNTLTVKG
-395 TTGNEVTVTGKGDID
+395 DGDIAVTVNDKGM
-410 VTVDGN
+410 T
-416 GLSIDGTKLAENIK
+416 IDGTKLTENIK
-430 KDAIKI
+430 TDAIKI
-436 KTGDGK
+436 KDNNGGLLKKDLSDEIEITGK
-442 TLTKKLGEEVEFN
+442 
-455 DAGPIKT
+455 GPIKT
-462 KINNNKLEIT
+462 QVAGDKLEIS
-472 AETASF
+472 AETASL
-478 TPDGNGGNG
+478 PVNGGNG
-487 KITVSNGDDDKLV
+487 KITVNKGDDDKLV
-500 TAKNIAD
+500 TAKNIAE
-507 AINQSGWKIKAGS
+507 AINQSGWKIKADKDT
-520 ENGGKVEGDNKEELI
+520 GGVIEGNAQGTETLI
-535 NPGDTVTLKAGKNL
+535 KPGDMVTLKAGKNL
-549 SVKQSGGE
+549 SVKQSNGD

-608 VASGLEGKELSTLTN
+608 VASGLNNKDLAGLKA
-623 TDKEM
+623 DDAEM

-658 KGQEVKQSLGQSI
+658 KGQEVKQSLGQAI

-684 TNGDKGLKISLN
+684 TANGDKGLKISLN
-696 NNLSVGSNNTPGS
+696 NDLTVGDKAPGS

-734 APAANGKSA
+734 SPAAGGKSA

-758 AAGTTKTRLTYAPDG
+758 AAGTTKTRLTYTPDG
-773 TLPAEELATM
+773 KSPAEELATM

-806 IKGGAGDNEDVTD
+806 IKGGAEKNAEVTD
-819 SNIRV
+819 GNIRV
-824 DANEK
+824 DNDN
-829 GDGLLV
+829 GGLLV

-848 FGTGGQ
+848 FGTENGP
-854 ITTVNDKGI
+854 TTRIDNAGI

-905 DAGGDVLNN
+905 DASGDVLNN
-914 AANIGDLKNALRDNS
+914 AANIGDLKNALRDSS

-976 LADNIRLADDGSVSV
+976 LADNIRLGDDGSVSV

-1112 VNIGGRFYTQTEDA
+1112 VNIG
-1126 ATGKLTM
+1126 
-1133 TPAEPARVRI
+1133 
-1143 SSEQPLVLTNVA
+1143 
-1155 AGNVSPVSTDA
+1155 
-1166 VNGSQLA
+1166 
-1173 SAARIAGGDNV
+1173 
-1184 VWKDGKAAL
+1184 
-1193 APDTFSELTTAGGGK
+1193 
-1208 TTVNGGVHKTPDNVA
+1208 
-1223 DAVNMLNRE
+1223 
-1232 GTKYFKAAS
+1232 
-1241 SGQAAKAEGRD
+1241 
-1252 SIAVGQG
+1252 
-1259 AVSRG
+1259 
-1264 QNSIA
+1264 
-1269 MGNGAEVTRQAAAGS
+1269 
-1284 VAVGSHAR
+1284 
-1292 AGRANTGTYA
+1292 
-1302 LNSQAVAGRT
+1302 
-1312 GSDTAVVSF
+1312 
-1321 GQPGQERQLQSVAPG
+1321 
-1336 VLSANSTDAVNGSQL
+1336 
-1351 HATNRQV
+1351 
-1358 AGNTQAINTLGNKFS
+1358 
-1373 QLSYRVEE
+1373 
-1381 LNRDIRGVGA
+1381 
-1391 SAAAMSGIP
+1391 
-1400 QAYLPGKSLMGLGV
+1400 
-1414 GGYGGESAIA
+1414 
-1424 IGVSRISDNGKM
+1424 
-1436 IMKLNA
+1436 
-1442 GQNTRGNFS
+1442 
-1451 VGAGVGWQW
+1451 

>member
-1 MHDFYVIPTEWNEN
+1 
-15 KGEKRVYMNLR
+15 MNLR

-55 DESSQGYD
+55 DETDKGHQVY
-63 VHGDNWKSIE
+63 GDNWKSIE
-73 IGTTQEV
+73 IGTTKEV
-80 KASPDKNINF
+80 KKKDSTDLNF
-90 DHNSPVAEGRNSIAI
+90 DHNSPVAKGHNSIAI
-105 GTSAEAGK
+105 GTSAEAG
-113 EMTDKMAGEAIAI
+113 GEIKDEKGFKTGESIAI

-229 AIGFNALANASN
+229 AVGFNALANASN
-241 ALAVGSQSSA
+241 ALAVGSQASA
-251 GGEESLAIGSQSTT
+251 GGEDSLAIGSQSTT

-270 VALGQGATASA
+270 VALGHGATVTVAK
-281 AEGNVAIGA
+281 GNVSIGA
-290 DSVDKAATP
+290 DSRDKQAQKVTEAKVRTKR
-299 VSGATIKLKN
+299 GAEVT
-309 GGTIEYRG
+309 YSG
-317 FAGDKAASVVSVGDA
+317 FAGNNAASVVSVGDA

-369 LDAINPTWKLKD
+369 LDAINPTWTLKD
-381 STGKEKEVGSKNGG
+381 DKGGSATINGGKDNKNGN
-395 TTGNEVTVTGKGDID
+395 TVTVKGDGDID

-436 KTGDGK
+436 KTGDGQ

-462 KINNNKLEIT
+462 KINNGKLEIT
-472 AETASF
+472 AETARF
-478 TPDGNGGNG
+478 TSDGNGGNG
-487 KITVSNGDDDKLV
+487 KITVNNGDDDKLV
-500 TAKNIAD
+500 TAKKIAD

-549 SVKQSGGE
+549 SVKQSNGD

-562 IDTPS
+562 VDTPS
-567 FSSVQLNGNGKNGN
+567 FSSVQLNGKGNNGN

-643 VSTSMQGAGFALKDS
+643 VSSSMQGAGFALKDA
-658 KGQEVKQSLGQSI
+658 KGQEVKQSLGQAI

-684 TNGDKGLKISLN
+684 TANGDKGLKISLN
-696 NNLSVGSNNTPGS
+696 NDLSVGSNKAPGS

-793 GKVIHKKLNEKLT
+793 GKIIHKKLNEKLT

-914 AANIGDLKNALRDNS
+914 AANIGDLKNALRDSS

-1284 VAVGSHAR
+1284 VAIGSHAR

-1302 LNSQAVAGRT
+1302 LNGQAVAGRT

>member
-1 MHDFYVIPTEWNEN
+1 
-15 KGEKRVYMNLR
+15 MNLR

-229 AIGFNALANASN
+229 AVGFNALANASN
-241 ALAVGSQSSA
+241 ALAVGSQASA
-251 GGEESLAIGSQSTT
+251 DGEDSLAIGSQSTT

-309 GGTIEYRG
+309 GGTIEYKG

-340 VGAGAVS
+340 VGAGAIS
-347 EKSTDAINGSQLY
+347 DTSTDAINGSQLY

-369 LDAINPTWKLKD
+369 LDAINPTWTLKD
-381 STGKEKEVGSKNGG
+381 DKGGSATINGGKDNKNGNTLTVKG
-395 TTGNEVTVTGKGDID
+395 DGDIAVTVNDKGM
-410 VTVDGN
+410 T
-416 GLSIDGTKLAENIK
+416 IDGTTLKNEIK
-430 KDAIKI
+430 NDAIKI
-436 KTGDGK
+436 KGGDGK
-442 TLTKKLGEEVEFN
+442 TLTKSLGDNVEITGK
-455 DAGPIKT
+455 GPIKT
-462 KINNNKLEIT
+462 QVAGDKLEIS
-472 AETASF
+472 AETASL
-478 TPDGNGGNG
+478 PVNGGNG
-487 KITVSNGDDDKLV
+487 KITVNNGDGDKLV

-507 AINQSGWKIKAGS
+507 AINQSGWKIKADKDTGGVI
-520 ENGGKVEGDNKEELI
+520 EGNGQGTETLI
-535 NPGDTVTLKAGKNL
+535 KPGDMVTLKAGKNL
-549 SVKQSGGE
+549 SVKQSGGD

-567 FSSVQLNGNGKNGN
+567 FSSVQLNGKGNNGS

-734 APAANGKSA
+734 SPAANGKSA

-793 GKVIHKKLNEKLT
+793 GKIIHKKLNEKLT

-1193 APDTFSELTTAGGGK
+1193 APDTFSELTTAGGG
-1208 TTVNGGVHKTPDNVA
+1208 
-1223 DAVNMLNRE
+1223 
-1232 GTKYFKAAS
+1232 
-1241 SGQAAKAEGRD
+1241 
-1252 SIAVGQG
+1252 
-1259 AVSRG
+1259 
-1264 QNSIA
+1264 
-1269 MGNGAEVTRQAAAGS
+1269 
-1284 VAVGSHAR
+1284 
-1292 AGRANTGTYA
+1292 
-1302 LNSQAVAGRT
+1302 
-1312 GSDTAVVSF
+1312 
-1321 GQPGQERQLQSVAPG
+1321 
-1336 VLSANSTDAVNGSQL
+1336 
-1351 HATNRQV
+1351 
-1358 AGNTQAINTLGNKFS
+1358 
-1373 QLSYRVEE
+1373 
-1381 LNRDIRGVGA
+1381 
-1391 SAAAMSGIP
+1391 
-1400 QAYLPGKSLMGLGV
+1400 
-1414 GGYGGESAIA
+1414 
-1424 IGVSRISDNGKM
+1424 
-1436 IMKLNA
+1436 
-1442 GQNTRGNFS
+1442 
-1451 VGAGVGWQW
+1451 

>member
-1 MHDFYVIPTEWNEN
+1 
-15 KGEKRVYMNLR
+15 
-26 KKHIC
+26 
-31 IAISLVLNPFPAS
+31 
-44 LAAQNT
+44 
-50 NVVEV
+50 
-55 DESSQGYD
+55 
-63 VHGDNWKSIE
+63 
-73 IGTTQEV
+73 
-80 KASPDKNINF
+80 
-90 DHNSPVAEGRNSIAI
+90 
-105 GTSAEAGK
+105 
-113 EMTDKMAGEAIAI
+113 
-126 GAKAKATKEQ
+126 
-136 SIAIGGDTKA
+136 
-146 TGWGAIVIGGD
+146 
-157 DLTPLHGDRFGDK
+157 
-170 EIPNNYSSSEASGDG
+170 
-185 SIVVGSRST
+185 
-194 AAGDLSV
+194 
-201 SLGSISSANGTAANA
+201 
-216 LGATAEANGDMAT
+216 
-229 AIGFNALANASN
+229 N

-251 GGEESLAIGSQSTT
+251 NKNDALAVGSEANAAQNE
-265 GKKST
+265 T
-270 VALGQGATASA
+270 VALGHGATVTVAK
-281 AEGNVAIGA
+281 GNVSIGA
-290 DSVDKAATP
+290 DSRDKQAQKVTEAKVRTKR
-299 VSGATIKLKN
+299 GAEVT
-309 GGTIEYRG
+309 YSG
-317 FAGDKAASVVSVGDA
+317 FAGNNAASVVSVGDA

-369 LDAINPTWKLKD
+369 LDAINPTWTLKD
-381 STGKEKEVGSKNGG
+381 DKGGSATINGGKDNKNGNTLTVKG
-395 TTGNEVTVTGKGDID
+395 DGDIAVTVNDKGM
-410 VTVDGN
+410 T
-416 GLSIDGTKLAENIK
+416 IDGTKLTENIK
-430 KDAIKI
+430 TDAIKI
-436 KTGDGK
+436 KDNNGGLLKKDLSDEIEITGK
-442 TLTKKLGEEVEFN
+442 
-455 DAGPIKT
+455 GPIKT
-462 KINNNKLEIT
+462 QVAGDKLEIS
-472 AETASF
+472 AETASL
-478 TPDGNGGNG
+478 PVNGGNG
-487 KITVSNGDDDKLV
+487 KITVNKGDDDKLV
-500 TAKNIAD
+500 TAKNIAE
-507 AINQSGWKIKAGS
+507 AINQSGWKIKADKDT
-520 ENGGKVEGDNKEELI
+520 GGVIEGNAQGTETLI
-535 NPGDTVTLKAGKNL
+535 KPGDMVTLKAGKNL
-549 SVKQSGGE
+549 SVKQSNGD

-608 VASGLEGKELSTLTN
+608 VASGLNNKDLAGLKA
-623 TDKEM
+623 DDAEM

-658 KGQEVKQSLGQSI
+658 KGQEVKQSLGQAI

-684 TNGDKGLKISLN
+684 TANGDKGLKISLN
-696 NNLSVGSNNTPGS
+696 NDLTVGDKAPGS

-734 APAANGKSA
+734 SPAAGGKSA

-758 AAGTTKTRLTYAPDG
+758 AAGTTKTRLTYTPDG
-773 TLPAEELATM
+773 KSPAEELATM

-806 IKGGAGDNEDVTD
+806 IKGGAEKNAEVTD
-819 SNIRV
+819 GNIRV
-824 DANEK
+824 DNDN
-829 GDGLLV
+829 GGLLV

-848 FGTGGQ
+848 FGTENGP
-854 ITTVNDKGI
+854 TTRIDNAGI

-905 DAGGDVLNN
+905 DASGDVLNN
-914 AANIGDLKNALRDNS
+914 AANIGDLKNALRDSS

-976 LADNIRLADDGSVSV
+976 LADNIRLGDDGSVSV

-1112 VNIGGRFYTQTEDA
+1112 VNIG
-1126 ATGKLTM
+1126 
-1133 TPAEPARVRI
+1133 
-1143 SSEQPLVLTNVA
+1143 
-1155 AGNVSPVSTDA
+1155 
-1166 VNGSQLA
+1166 
-1173 SAARIAGGDNV
+1173 
-1184 VWKDGKAAL
+1184 
-1193 APDTFSELTTAGGGK
+1193 
-1208 TTVNGGVHKTPDNVA
+1208 
-1223 DAVNMLNRE
+1223 
-1232 GTKYFKAAS
+1232 
-1241 SGQAAKAEGRD
+1241 
-1252 SIAVGQG
+1252 
-1259 AVSRG
+1259 
-1264 QNSIA
+1264 
-1269 MGNGAEVTRQAAAGS
+1269 
-1284 VAVGSHAR
+1284 
-1292 AGRANTGTYA
+1292 
-1302 LNSQAVAGRT
+1302 
-1312 GSDTAVVSF
+1312 
-1321 GQPGQERQLQSVAPG
+1321 
-1336 VLSANSTDAVNGSQL
+1336 
-1351 HATNRQV
+1351 
-1358 AGNTQAINTLGNKFS
+1358 
-1373 QLSYRVEE
+1373 
-1381 LNRDIRGVGA
+1381 
-1391 SAAAMSGIP
+1391 
-1400 QAYLPGKSLMGLGV
+1400 
-1414 GGYGGESAIA
+1414 
-1424 IGVSRISDNGKM
+1424 
-1436 IMKLNA
+1436 
-1442 GQNTRGNFS
+1442 
-1451 VGAGVGWQW
+1451 

>member
-1 MHDFYVIPTEWNEN
+1 
-15 KGEKRVYMNLR
+15 MNLR

-31 IAISLVLNPFPAS
+31 IAISLVLNPAS
-44 LAAQNT
+44 ISQVYAQADTNT
-50 NVVEV
+50 LTVEV
-55 DESSQGYD
+55 DEATPGSD
-63 VHGDNWKSIE
+63 VHGDDWKSIE
-73 IGTTQEV
+73 IGTTQFAAKDV
-80 KASPDKNINF
+80 SKGINF
-90 DHNSPVAEGRNSIAI
+90 DHKSPVAEGRNSIAI
-105 GTSAEAGK
+105 GTSALAG
-113 EMTDKMAGEAIAI
+113 DKMKDMKTGEAISI
-126 GAKAKATKEQ
+126 GAKANAAREQ
-136 SIAIGGDTKA
+136 SLAIGADTKA

-157 DLTPLHGDRFGDK
+157 DLTPLHGETYGRKKIENG
-170 EIPNNYSSSEASGDG
+170 YLASEAQGDG
-185 SIVVGSRST
+185 SIALGSRT
-194 AAGDLSV
+194 FAKGELSV
-201 SLGSISSANGTAANA
+201 SLGSVSSAEGIASNA
-216 LGATAEANGDMAT
+216 IGATAEAKGNMAT
-229 AIGFNALANASN
+229 AVGFNAQANASN

-251 GGEESLAIGSQSTT
+251 NKNDALAVGSEANA
-265 GKKST
+265 GRKET
-270 VALGQGATASA
+270 VALGHGATVTVAQ
-281 AEGNVAIGA
+281 GNVSIGA
-290 DSVDKAATP
+290 DSRDKQAQKVTEAKVRTKR
-299 VSGATIKLKN
+299 GADVT
-309 GGTIEYRG
+309 YSG
-317 FAGDKAASVVSVGDA
+317 FAGNNATSVVSVGDA

-340 VGAGAVS
+340 VGAGAIS
-347 EKSTDAINGSQLY
+347 DTSTDAINGSQLY

-381 STGKEKEVGSKNGG
+381 SNGGSKEVGSKNGG
-395 TTGNEVTVTGKGDID
+395 TTGNEVTVTGKGDIA
-410 VTVDGN
+410 VTVNDN
-416 GLSIDGTKLAENIK
+416 GMTIDGTTLKNEIK
-430 KDAIKI
+430 NDAIKI
-436 KTGDGK
+436 KDGDGK
-442 TLTKKLGEEVEFN
+442 TLTKSLGDDVEI
-455 DAGPIKT
+455 AGKGPIKT
-462 KINNNKLEIT
+462 QVAGDKLEIS

-478 TPDGNGGNG
+478 TSDGNGGNG
-487 KITVSNGDDDKLV
+487 KITVNNGDDDKLV
-500 TAKNIAD
+500 TAKNIAE

-520 ENGGKVEGDNKEELI
+520 ENGGKVEGDNNKEELI

-549 SVKQSGGE
+549 SVKQSNSD

-562 IDTPS
+562 VDTPS
-567 FSSVQLNGNGKNGN
+567 FSSVQLNGKGNNGS
-581 VTLSSEG
+581 VMLSSEG

-658 KGQEVKQSLGQSI
+658 GDKEVKQSLGQAI

-709 IKVNGADGKE
+709 IKVNGTDGKE

-734 APAANGKSA
+734 TPAANGKSA

-783 NDGLSFEGDD
+783 NDGLSFVGDD
-793 GKVIHKKLNEKLT
+793 GKIVHKKLNEKLT
-806 IKGGAGDNEDVTD
+806 IKGGAEKNAEVTD
-819 SNIRV
+819 GNIRV
-824 DANEK
+824 DNDN
-829 GDGLLV
+829 GGLLV

-869 AGGGQGNTV
+869 AGGGQGKTV

-914 AANIGDLKNALRDNS
+914 AANIGDLKNALRDSS

-944 SKVNTSLGKHITVG
+944 SRVNTSLGKHITVG

-1284 VAVGSHAR
+1284 VAIGSHAR

-1302 LNSQAVAGRT
+1302 LNGQAVAGRT

-1424 IGVSRISDNGKM
+1424 IGVSRISDNGKV

>member
-1 MHDFYVIPTEWNEN
+1 MEFKYSKVCLA
-15 KGEKRVYMNLR
+15 VLL
-26 KKHIC
+26 
-31 IAISLVLNPFPAS
+31 SLSPALIQFS
-44 LAAQNT
+44 SAEQN
-50 NVVEV
+50 VDKIEV
-55 DESSQGYD
+55 DETGTGTDTFGQ
-63 VHGDNWKSIE
+63 NWKSIE
-73 IGTTQEV
+73 IGTTKEV
-80 KASPDKNINF
+80 MAADTNGRIFF
-90 DHNSPVAEGRNSIAI
+90 DHKSPVANGYNSIAI
-105 GTSAEAGK
+105 GTSAEAG
-113 EMTDKMAGEAIAI
+113 TAIVGDKGLKTGESIAI

-136 SIAIGGDTKA
+136 AIALGGDTLA
-146 TGWGAIVIGGD
+146 TGWGAIAIGGD
-157 DLTPLHGDRFGDK
+157 DLTPLQGQKYGEV
-170 EIPNNYSSSEASGDG
+170 EIPNKYEPSKASGDG
-185 SIVVGSRST
+185 SIV
-194 AAGDLSV
+194 
-201 SLGSISSANGTAANA
+201 LGAMSSAEGGLSLTLGALSHSSGNAANA
-216 LGATAEANGDMAT
+216 
-229 AIGFNALANASN
+229 I
-241 ALAVGSQSSA
+241 
-251 GGEESLAIGSQSTT
+251 
-265 GKKST
+265 
-270 VALGQGATASA
+270 GATASA
-281 AEGNVAIGA
+281 SGNYSNAIGLNAKTQAESSIALGSYSSVSDITASNAIAIGTSSTTDKKSGVAIGQGARVTVKENNVAIGSG
-290 DSVDKAATP
+290 SVDKEAKP
-299 VSGATIKLKN
+299 ISSATIHTTGGDEVTYSDFA
-309 GGTIEYRG
+309 GGTPT
-317 FAGDKAASVVSVGDA
+317 SVLSVGA
-332 GKERQIVN
+332 ENNERQIVN
-340 VGAGAVS
+340 VAAGDIS
-347 EKSTDAINGSQLY
+347 KTSTDAINGSQLY

-369 LDAINPTWKLKD
+369 LDAINPTWKLTD
-381 STGKEKEVGSKNGG
+381 SNGGSKEVGSKNGG
-395 TTGNEVTVTGKGDID
+395 TTGNEVTVTGKGDIA
-410 VTVDGN
+410 VTVNDN
-416 GLSIDGTKLAENIK
+416 GMTIDGTTLKNEIK
-430 KDAIKI
+430 NDAIKI
-436 KTGDGK
+436 KDGDGK
-442 TLTKKLGEEVEFN
+442 RLTKSLGDDVEI
-455 DAGPIKT
+455 AGKGPIKT
-462 KINNNKLEIT
+462 QVVGDKLEIT

-478 TPDGNGGNG
+478 TPDVNGGNG
-487 KITVSNGDDDKLV
+487 KITVNNGDGDKLV
-500 TAKNIAD
+500 AAKNIAD
-507 AINQSGWKIKAGS
+507 AINQSGWKIKADS
-520 ENGGKVEGDNKEELI
+520 ENGGKVEGGSKEELI
-535 NPGDTVTLKAGKNL
+535 NPGDMVTLKAGKNL
-549 SVKQSGGE
+549 SVKQSDGE

-562 IDTPS
+562 VDTPS
-567 FSSVQLNGNGKNGN
+567 FSNVQLNGKGNNGS

-643 VSTSMQGAGFALKDS
+643 VSTSMQGAGFALKDA
-658 KGQEVKQSLGQSI
+658 KGQEVKQSLGQAI

-724 GQDGTIKLTS
+724 GQDGTIKLMS

-758 AAGTTKTRLTYAPDG
+758 AAGTTKTRLTYTPDG
-773 TLPAEELATM
+773 KSPAEELATM
-783 NDGLSFEGDD
+783 YDGLSFEGDD

-806 IKGGAGDNEDVTD
+806 IKGGAEKNAEVTD
-819 SNIRV
+819 GNIRV
-824 DANEK
+824 DNDN
-829 GDGLLV
+829 GGLLV

-848 FGTGGQ
+848 FGTENGP
-854 ITTVNDKGI
+854 TTRIDNAGI

-869 AGGGQGNTV
+869 AGGGQGKTV
-878 SLTGSGLNNGGN
+878 SLTESGLNNGGN
-890 QITSVASG
+890 QITNVASG

-914 AANIGDLKNALRDNS
+914 AANIGDLKNALRDSS

-1011 NGIDAAGRVISGV
+1011 DGIDAAGRVISGV

-1284 VAVGSHAR
+1284 VAIGSHAR

-1302 LNSQAVAGRT
+1302 LNGQAVAGRT

-1424 IGVSRISDNGKM
+1424 IGVSRISDNGKV

>member
-1 MHDFYVIPTEWNEN
+1 
-15 KGEKRVYMNLR
+15 
-26 KKHIC
+26 
-31 IAISLVLNPFPAS
+31 
-44 LAAQNT
+44 
-50 NVVEV
+50 
-55 DESSQGYD
+55 
-63 VHGDNWKSIE
+63 
-73 IGTTQEV
+73 
-80 KASPDKNINF
+80 
-90 DHNSPVAEGRNSIAI
+90 
-105 GTSAEAGK
+105 
-113 EMTDKMAGEAIAI
+113 
-126 GAKAKATKEQ
+126 
-136 SIAIGGDTKA
+136 
-146 TGWGAIVIGGD
+146 
-157 DLTPLHGDRFGDK
+157 
-170 EIPNNYSSSEASGDG
+170 
-185 SIVVGSRST
+185 
-194 AAGDLSV
+194 
-201 SLGSISSANGTAANA
+201 
-216 LGATAEANGDMAT
+216 
-229 AIGFNALANASN
+229 
-241 ALAVGSQSSA
+241 
-251 GGEESLAIGSQSTT
+251 
-265 GKKST
+265 
-270 VALGQGATASA
+270 
-281 AEGNVAIGA
+281 
-290 DSVDKAATP
+290 
-299 VSGATIKLKN
+299 
-309 GGTIEYRG
+309 
-317 FAGDKAASVVSVGDA
+317 
-332 GKERQIVN
+332 
-340 VGAGAVS
+340 
-347 EKSTDAINGSQLY
+347 STDAINGSQLY

-369 LDAINPTWKLKD
+369 LDAINPTWTLKD
-381 STGKEKEVGSKNGG
+381 DKGGSATINGGKDNKNGNTLTVKG
-395 TTGNEVTVTGKGDID
+395 DGDIAVTVNDKGM
-410 VTVDGN
+410 T
-416 GLSIDGTKLAENIK
+416 IDGTTLKNEIK
-430 KDAIKI
+430 NDAIKI
-436 KTGDGK
+436 KGGDGK
-442 TLTKKLGEEVEFN
+442 TLTKSLGDNVEITGK
-455 DAGPIKT
+455 GPIKT
-462 KINNNKLEIT
+462 QVAGDKLEIS
-472 AETASF
+472 AETASL
-478 TPDGNGGNG
+478 PVNGGNG
-487 KITVSNGDDDKLV
+487 KITVNNGDDDKLV
-500 TAKNIAD
+500 TAKKIAD
-507 AINQSGWKIKAGS
+507 AINQSGWKIKADS

-549 SVKQSGGE
+549 SVKQSNGD

-608 VASGLEGKELSTLTN
+608 VASGLNNKDLAGLKA
-623 TDKEM
+623 DDAEM

-658 KGQEVKQSLGQSI
+658 KGQEVKQSLGQAI

-684 TNGDKGLKISLN
+684 TANGDKGLKISLN
-696 NNLSVGSNNTPGS
+696 NDLTVGDKAPGS

-734 APAANGKSA
+734 SPAAGGKSA

-758 AAGTTKTRLTYAPDG
+758 AAGTTKTRLTYTPDG
-773 TLPAEELATM
+773 KSPAEELATM

-806 IKGGAGDNEDVTD
+806 IKGGAEKNAEVTD
-819 SNIRV
+819 GNIRV
-824 DANEK
+824 DNDN
-829 GDGLLV
+829 GGLLV

-848 FGTGGQ
+848 FGTENGP
-854 ITTVNDKGI
+854 TTRIDNAGI

-905 DAGGDVLNN
+905 DASGDVLNN
-914 AANIGDLKNALRDNS
+914 AANIGDLKNALRDSS

-976 LADNIRLADDGSVSV
+976 LADNIRLGDDGSVSV

-1302 LNSQAVAGRT
+1302 LNGQAVAGRT

>member
-1 MHDFYVIPTEWNEN
+1 
-15 KGEKRVYMNLR
+15 MNLR

-146 TGWGAIVIGGD
+146 TGWGAIAIGGD

-229 AIGFNALANASN
+229 AVGFNALANAPN

-251 GGEESLAIGSQSTT
+251 GGEDSLAIGSQSTT

-270 VALGQGATASA
+270 VALGLGATASA
-281 AEGNVAIGA
+281 AEGNVSIGA

-309 GGTIEYRG
+309 GGTIEYKG

-381 STGKEKEVGSKNGG
+381 SNGGSKEVGSKNGG

-487 KITVSNGDDDKLV
+487 NITVNKGDDDKLV
-500 TAKNIAD
+500 TAKKIAE
-507 AINQSGWKIKAGS
+507 AINQSGWKIKADS
-520 ENGGKVEGDNKEELI
+520 ENGGKVEGGSKEELI

-549 SVKQSGGE
+549 SVKQSNGD

-643 VSTSMQGAGFALKDS
+643 VSSSMQGAGFALKDS
-658 KGQEVKQSLGQSI
+658 DDKEVKQSLGQAI

-696 NNLSVGSNNTPGS
+696 NDLTVGDKAPGS

-734 APAANGKSA
+734 SPAANGKSA

-793 GKVIHKKLNEKLT
+793 GKIIHKKLNEKLT

-914 AANIGDLKNALRDNS
+914 AANIGDLKNALRDSS

-1302 LNSQAVAGRT
+1302 LNGQAVAGRT